1 MATVLFK
8 NNYLYIN
15 FINKPN
21 KEEIRNFQKSIENT
35 SYLKTNVIVIF
46 DTTNLIDI
54 PSLNT
59 CYKYAKILNK
69 MKNFVDK
76 YVTKAIIIYKNNKI
90 INLIKNV
97 VLKIFPTKVKLE
109 YKKQDTTNNK

>member
-21 KEEIRNFQKSIENT
+21 KEEIIKFQKSIENT
-35 SYLKTNVIVIF
+35 FYIKINVIVIF

-54 PSLNT
+54 PSINT

-69 MKNFVDK
+69 MKNFVDN
-76 YVTKAIIIYKNNKI
+76 YVTKAIIIYNNDKI
-90 INLIKNV
+90 INIIKNV
-97 VLKIFPTKVKLE
+97 VLKMFPTKVKLE
-109 YKKQDTTNNK
+109 FKKQDSINNK